1 MHPAGRERLTM
12 YVIGLD
18 VGGANL
24 KLADCDGRARA
35 VSFPLWKT
43 PERLADQLRE
53 QLTGFARPDL
63 VAVTMTG
70 ELADCFETKAEGVDQ
85 ILMAVEAAVAPTPV
99 LVWSTGAEFITTDIA
114 REFPLLAAA
123 ANWHALATWV
133 GRMVPEQGGLLIDI
147 GSTTTDII
155 PLQQGF
161 PVPEGLTDL
170 ERLLSGEL
178 VYTGGRRTPLAMLSQ
193 RVPLRGQMCPLAAES
208 FATTLDLYLLLGLRP
223 EDVSDV
229 ETANGQPATREA
241 AAIRLARSV
250 CCDTTEISESEI
262 REMAEWLAAR
272 QQEQICQAID
282 RVLERVGE
290 PVRSVLISGSAVFLA
305 ERIVQTHPLLGQAS
319 LTNLAEIFDT
329 TIADAA
335 CSFAVAR
342 LAAERVQFKV

>member
-1 MHPAGRERLTM
+1 M

-35 VSFPLWKT
+35 VPFALWKT
-43 PERLADQLRE
+43 PELLAETLQELLKD
-53 QLTGFARPDL
+53 FARPDL

-85 ILMAVEAAVAPTPV
+85 ILVAVETAVAPAPV
-99 LVWSTGAEFITTDIA
+99 VVWSTGAEFITTDIA

-133 GRMVPEQGGLLIDI
+133 GRMIPEQSGLLIDI

-170 ERLLSGEL
+170 ERLISGEL

-193 RVPLRGQMCPLAAES
+193 SVPLRGEMCPLAAES
-208 FATTLDLYLLLGLRP
+208 FTTTLDLYLLLGLLT
-223 EDVSDV
+223 EDAEDF
-229 ETANGQPATREA
+229 ETANGQSATREA
-241 AAIRLARSV
+241 AEVRLARSV
-250 CCDTTEISESEI
+250 CCDTTELSEQELL
-262 REMAEWLAAR
+262 EMAGWLAER
-272 QQEQICQAID
+272 QQAQITQAVD
-282 RVLERVGE
+282 GVLGRMGE
-290 PVRSVLISGSAVFLA
+290 PIAAVLISGSAVFLA
-305 ERIVQTHPLLGQAS
+305 EKIVRSHPILKQAS
-319 LTNLAEIFDT
+319 LTNLAEIFNAS
-329 TIADAA
+329 IADAA
-335 CSFAVAR
+335 CAFAVAR
-342 LAAERVQFKV
+342 LAAERVQIKS